1 MPRRDKDWR
10 GRRGIGRGERE
21 WNEPWER
28 LRTALVTRHRLDV
41 GVVRRWERPDVEDAG
56 NLPLLLR
63 QASAA
68 VDADVARI
76 LAGRSPRLSPVE
88 LDTLRRIAAKPSVGV
103 SLSEYLRLSPARIC
117 RILARLEGAG
127 LVARAE
133 SHLDGRVRRAEATDE
148 GLEFL
153 RSVNEDLGSMAALW
167 LDGLEEG
174 ADRALVPLIAVLA
187 DLT

>member
-1 MPRRDKDWR
+1 MPATYRCSCARPAAALTRTLR
-10 GRRGIGRGERE
+10 GSSPLG
-21 WNEPWER
+21 
-28 LRTALVTRHRLDV
+28 
-41 GVVRRWERPDVEDAG
+41 
-56 NLPLLLR
+56 LPGCH
-63 QASAA
+63 S
-68 VDADVARI
+68 
-76 LAGRSPRLSPVE
+76 VE

-133 SHLDGRVRRAEATDE
+133 THLDGRVRRAEATDE

-167 LDGLEEG
+167 LDGLRRRAPTAHSCRSSPCWPTSPESDAQVTIRTLSQPAPSWG
-174 ADRALVPLIAVLA
+174 TSSGRRDRNGPVTPATATAGGQGHRHPV
-187 DLT
+187 